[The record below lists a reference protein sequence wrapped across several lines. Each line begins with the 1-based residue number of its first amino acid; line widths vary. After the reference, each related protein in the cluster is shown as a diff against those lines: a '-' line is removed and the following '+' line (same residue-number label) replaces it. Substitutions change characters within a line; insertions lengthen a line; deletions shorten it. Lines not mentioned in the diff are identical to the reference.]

1 MQSGPPAVS
10 DAPEVLLSLWRRVC
24 GVKTQSQEDYLSVEG
39 LPEPGRLQSPHT
51 VLPEKLHGASLAR
64 PLVSFIKLRRRA
76 S

>member
-1 MQSGPPAVS
+1 M
-10 DAPEVLLSLWRRVC
+10 
-24 GVKTQSQEDYLSVEG
+24 KTQSQEDYLSVEG

-51 VLPEKLHGASLAR
+51 VLPEKLRGASLAR